1 MIGHTIKKLLKII
14 VLRKLIISI
23 SVRLLKLLKK
33 NRGYFDING
42 FTMFLDYLD
51 PIDRSIILDG
61 SYEKEEIIKLNN
73 LIIKNNINTFIDVG
87 SNCGFYS
94 FKFANQKLD
103 VLAFEPNS
111 EALLKMSNTIN
122 RNSYLNE
129 KITIF
134 PFGISNKN
142 SKMKMEAK
150 IKHGYTQTGGSG
162 VTDNNK
168 TTSSNLEIFEAEFK
182 IGDDI
187 LKYKNNNLAIKI
199 DVEGHEIYVLKG
211 IEKLLKSNKCI
222 LQIELLDKNF
232 HIVNSY
238 LNNNGYKNID
248 NVKERSNY
256 FYSNF

>member
-1 MIGHTIKKLLKII
+1 MIKKILK
-14 VLRKLIISI
+14 VSFFRKLIVSISI
-23 SVRLLKLLKK
+23 RLLKLLKK

-42 FTMFLDYLD
+42 FMMYLDFLD

-61 SYEKEEIIKLNN
+61 SYEKEEINKLNN
-73 LIIKNNINTFIDVG
+73 FIIKKNINIFIDIG

-94 FKFANQKLD
+94 FNFANQNLE

-111 EALLKMSNTIN
+111 EALLKMNNTIKKN
-122 RNSYLNE
+122 PYLNK

-134 PFGISNKN
+134 PYGISNKN
-142 SKMKMEAK
+142 TRMKMQTL

-162 VTDNNK
+162 VTDSNK
-168 TTSSNLEIFEAEFK
+168 TKTNNIEIFEAEFK

-187 LKYKNNNLAIKI
+187 LKYNDKSLAIKI

-222 LQIELLDKNF
+222 LQIELFNKNF
-232 HIVNSY
+232 HLVNSY

>member
-1 MIGHTIKKLLKII
+1 MIKKILK
-14 VLRKLIISI
+14 VSFLRKLIISI
-23 SVRLLKLLKK
+23 SIRLLKLLKK

-42 FTMFLDYLD
+42 FMMYLDFLD

-61 SYEKEEIIKLNN
+61 SYEKEEIDILNN
-73 LIIKNNINTFIDVG
+73 YIIKKNISIFIDIG

-94 FKFANQKLD
+94 FKFANQNLE

-111 EALLKMSNTIN
+111 EALLKMKNTIEKN
-122 RNSYLNE
+122 NYLNK

-142 SKMKMEAK
+142 SRMKMQTL

-162 VTDNNK
+162 VTDRNK
-168 TTSSNLEIFEAEFK
+168 TRTNNIEIFEAEFK

-187 LKYKNNNLAIKI
+187 LKYNNKSLAIKI

-211 IEKLLKSNKCI
+211 IEKLLKLNKCI
-222 LQIELLDKNF
+222 LQIEIFDKNF

-238 LNNNGYKNID
+238 LTKNGYI
-248 NVKERSNY
+248 NVDKVNDRSNY